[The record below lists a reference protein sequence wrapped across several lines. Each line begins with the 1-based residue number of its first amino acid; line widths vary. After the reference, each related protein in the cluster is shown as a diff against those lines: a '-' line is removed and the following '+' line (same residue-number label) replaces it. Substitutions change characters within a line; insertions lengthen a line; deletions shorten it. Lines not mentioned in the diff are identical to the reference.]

1 MSPKAD
7 RVLLNAYLI
16 NLIDLRGNFFNPRYH
31 PSLLRQQWQRGFHM
45 REICLPLSA
54 RDWLCPRWLADKVR

>member
-31 PSLLRQQWQRGFHM
+31 PSLLRQQWQRDSTCEKSVF
-45 REICLPLSA
+45 L
-54 RDWLCPRWLADKVR
+54 

>member
-1 MSPKAD
+1 MSQKAD

-16 NLIDLRGNFFNPRYH
+16 NLIDLRGDFFNPRYH
-31 PSLLRQQWQRGFHM
+31 PSLLRQRWQRDFTC
-45 REICLPLSA
+45 EKSVPLSA